1 MKLTVNQLRRII
13 KEEVQ
18 KTIAESA
25 AVEFVPIM
33 SSDLMDSADRD
44 EDPAFARANVK
55 KLANFAGKLLGKSG
69 DDLQCSLD
77 DASVIPGFAPKGQ
90 GRSLSLQNSSG
101 DPWDLV
107 LTLGTLD
114 GEPVVLVDDT
124 DALIQY
130 FLK

>member
-18 KTIAESA
+18 KIMIESA
-25 AVEFVPIM
+25 AAEFVPIM
-33 SSDLMDSADRD
+33 RSDLMDSADRD

-69 DDLQCSLD
+69 GELQCSVD
-77 DASVIPGFAPKGQ
+77 DASIMGEFMPKGQ
-90 GRSLSLQNSSG
+90 EHSLSLKNSSG
-101 DPWDLV
+101 DPWNLV

-114 GEPVVLVDDT
+114 NEPVVLVDDT

-130 FLK
+130 YLK